1 MIFSSANS
9 AEILV
14 IGDEVIS
21 GLIVDTNSKYLGER
35 IYESGVGVSRITKI
49 GDDFSIIKECVE
61 QALQRSHWV
70 ILTGG
75 LGITHDDIT
84 KSVLMKVFASS
95 LRRDEKV
102 TAMLDA
108 TFRKRDREIP
118 ESVQSQCEVPHN
130 CQVLYN
136 EVGTAPG
143 FRFERDGHVLFCLP
157 GVPHE
162 MKHLFEKYIAPELVK
177 HSSQTFSHRI
187 LRTTGISEADLWE
200 KVGPIDALQE
210 KVTLAS
216 LPSHLGVRIR
226 LSVLVEAK
234 EEGEAALEEVEQSL
248 RNRIGQYI
256 YGINDEMLEAKV
268 GQLLTEK
275 SMTLATAESCTGG
288 LIGHRL
294 TQIPGSSN
302 YFNEG
307 FIVYSNDAKVNRLGV
322 EQQVL
327 DEHGAVSDSVARLM
341 AEGVRRVSGAD
352 IGVSVTGIAGPTGGS
367 EEKPVGLTFI
377 AVSDAAGTWCGKY
390 IYTHDR
396 IKNKERTA
404 QTALNLVR
412 LRLQGLLKEER

>member
-1 MIFSSANS
+1 MNFSNSNS

-35 IYESGVGVSRITKI
+35 IYESGAGVLRITKI
-49 GDDFSIIKECVE
+49 GDDFSTIEECVE
-61 QALQRSHWV
+61 QALQRSNWV

-84 KSVLMKVFASS
+84 KSVLTKVFESN
-95 LRRDEKV
+95 LHRDEKV
-102 TAMLDA
+102 TEMLEA
-108 TFRKRDREIP
+108 TFRKRNRAIP
-118 ESVQSQCEVPHN
+118 ESVQSQCEVPDN

-162 MKHLFEKYIAPELVK
+162 MKHLFERYIAPELVK
-177 HSSQTFSHRI
+177 HSTQTFSHRI
-187 LRTTGISEADLWE
+187 LKTTGISEADLWE
-200 KVGPIDALQE
+200 KVGSIDALQ
-210 KVTLAS
+210 KKATLAS

-226 LSVLVEAK
+226 LSVLAEK
-234 EEGEAALEEVEQSL
+234 GGKTILDEVERSL
-248 RNRIGQYI
+248 RDRIEKYI
-256 YGINDEMLEAKV
+256 YGKNEETLEAKV

-275 SMTLATAESCTGG
+275 KMTVSTAESCTGG
-288 LIGHRL
+288 LIGHLL
-294 TQIPGSSN
+294 TQISGSSS
-302 YFNEG
+302 YFKEG
-307 FIVYSNDAKVNRLGV
+307 FVVYSNDAKVFRLGV
-322 EQQVL
+322 EQSVI
-327 DEHGAVSDSVARLM
+327 DEHGAVSEPVARLM

-352 IGVSVTGIAGPTGGS
+352 IGVSVTGISGPTGGS
-367 EEKPVGLTFI
+367 EKKPVGLTFI
-377 AVSDAAGTWCGKY
+377 AVSDSAGTWCGKY

-412 LRLQGLLKEER
+412 LRLLGLLEDV